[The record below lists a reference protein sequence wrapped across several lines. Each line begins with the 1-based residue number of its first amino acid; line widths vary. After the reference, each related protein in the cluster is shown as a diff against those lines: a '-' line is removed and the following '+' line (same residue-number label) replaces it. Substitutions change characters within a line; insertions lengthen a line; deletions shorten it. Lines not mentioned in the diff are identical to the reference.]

1 MAPGDSRD
9 SQHNRRSDGG
19 RRSDRDSNHNRRQ
32 DSHQS
37 RDERGSRNS
46 DRRDD
51 RRGGYQGNR
60 SNDGERRGGYQG
72 NRSNDGERRSFGGD
86 RRNDGERRGGYQ
98 GNRSNDGERRGGYQG
113 NRSNDGERRGGYQGN
128 RSNDGERRGGYQG
141 NRSND
146 GERRSFGGDRRDD
159 RRGGYQGNRSNDG
172 ERRGGYQGNRSNDGE
187 RRSGYQGNRSNDGER
202 RSFGGDR
209 RDDRRGGYQ
218 GDRRNDRGGD
228 RRREGGG
235 SDRGGFGRN
244 NNDRRAVRSTETGEY
259 AREQRARRPRIQE
272 PPIPEEVTG
281 KELDKELLG
290 QLRSLDKENAAAV
303 AKHLVSAGGFL
314 DVDPERAYEHA
325 KAAMARAGRVGL
337 VREAL
342 GIAAYHVEKYDEAV
356 RELRTHRRISGSDDN
371 IALIADAERGRE
383 KPQKALELFES
394 AAELDLDN
402 DARTELVIVAAGA
415 KSDLGD
421 LKGARALI
429 EAEDFTQKP
438 SGALV
443 RLMAAYSEVLRLHG
457 ETEMADK
464 YEELSRRTAK
474 ATGTLFG
481 DEEPDP
487 NLGVE
492 IETVEEIEDDE
503 PASLDDAPAEAEYGS
518 AHDADAVGMAD
529 VDNRDAAELE
539 DAEFDD
545 AETELSTAAGSGAD
559 DVDFDDADAEGADE
573 AEFDE
578 DAGDAEADD
587 APTASLVA
595 DNAITDAVA
604 DAAGDDHVPAKSKTH
619 VSEKELKKVK
629 VSDEEIEAELDEL
642 LEDAEESAASD
653 EETSETSDEEVHAE
667 PEESGTSLKPADNA
681 SSEETNVSYRLNG
694 HQ

>member
-9 SQHNRRSDGG
+9 SQQNRRSDGG

-32 DSHQS
+32 DSTQS
-37 RDERGSRNS
+37 RGERGSRNS

-72 NRSNDGERRSFGGD
+72 NRSNDGERRGGYQGNRSEGGERRSFGGDRRDDRRGGHQGD

-98 GNRSNDGERRGGYQG
+98 GNRSNDGERR
-113 NRSNDGERRGGYQGN
+113 D
-128 RSNDGERRGGYQG
+128 ERRGGYQG

-159 RRGGYQGNRSNDG
+159 RRGGYQGK
-172 ERRGGYQGNRSNDGE
+172 
-187 RRSGYQGNRSNDGER
+187 
-202 RSFGGDR
+202 R
-209 RDDRRGGYQ
+209 RDDRGGGRRRDDGGGNRGGY
-218 GDRRNDRGGD
+218 
-228 RRREGGG
+228 
-235 SDRGGFGRN
+235 GRN
-244 NNDRRAVRSTETGEY
+244 NNDRRATRSTDTGEY

-356 RELRTHRRISGSDDN
+356 RELRTHRRISGSNDN

-383 KPQKALELFES
+383 KPRKALELFES
-394 AAELDLDN
+394 AGELDLDN

-421 LKGARALI
+421 LKGARSLI

-492 IETVEEIEDDE
+492 IETVEEIPDEELIEPGADAADEDQAVD
-503 PASLDDAPAEAEYGS
+503 ASDDSASDDSAADDAVA
-518 AHDADAVGMAD
+518 AD
-529 VDNRDAAELE
+529 
-539 DAEFDD
+539 
-545 AETELSTAAGSGAD
+545 SGAD
-559 DVDFDDADAEGADE
+559 Y
-573 AEFDE
+573 
-578 DAGDAEADD
+578 ADD
-587 APTASLVA
+587 EQAPAT
-595 DNAITDAVA
+595 
-604 DAAGDDHVPAKSKTH
+604 SKTH
-619 VSEKELKKVK
+619 VSDKELKKVK

-642 LEDAEESAASD
+642 LEDAEDADANAEKTT
-653 EETSETSDEEVHAE
+653 ETSADEAPAE
-667 PEESGTSLKPADNA
+667 AAEQETSLKPADSA
-681 SSEETNVSYRLNG
+681 KSEESNASYRLNG

>member
-1 MAPGDSRD
+1 M
-9 SQHNRRSDGG
+9 
-19 RRSDRDSNHNRRQ
+19 
-32 DSHQS
+32 
-37 RDERGSRNS
+37 
-46 DRRDD
+46 
-51 RRGGYQGNR
+51 
-60 SNDGERRGGYQG
+60 
-72 NRSNDGERRSFGGD
+72 
-86 RRNDGERRGGYQ
+86 
-98 GNRSNDGERRGGYQG
+98 
-113 NRSNDGERRGGYQGN
+113 
-128 RSNDGERRGGYQG
+128 
-141 NRSND
+141 
-146 GERRSFGGDRRDD
+146 
-159 RRGGYQGNRSNDG
+159 
-172 ERRGGYQGNRSNDGE
+172 
-187 RRSGYQGNRSNDGER
+187 
-202 RSFGGDR
+202 
-209 RDDRRGGYQ
+209 
-218 GDRRNDRGGD
+218 
-228 RRREGGG
+228 
-235 SDRGGFGRN
+235 
-244 NNDRRAVRSTETGEY
+244 
-259 AREQRARRPRIQE
+259 
-272 PPIPEEVTG
+272 
-281 KELDKELLG
+281 G
-290 QLRSLDKENAAAV
+290 QLRTLDKENAAAV

-356 RELRTHRRISGSDDN
+356 RELRTHRRISGSNDN
-371 IALIADAERGRE
+371 IALIADAERGRD
-383 KPQKALELFES
+383 KPQKAIELFES
-394 AAELDLDN
+394 AGELELDN

-492 IETVEEIEDDE
+492 IETVEEIDDDE
-503 PASLDDAPAEAEYGS
+503 PASLDDAPAEAEAEAEAEYGS
-518 AHDADAVGMAD
+518 AHDVDAVGMAG

-545 AETELSTAAGSGAD
+545 AAAELSTAAGSGAH
-559 DVDFDDADAEGADE
+559 DVDVDDADAEDAGE
-573 AEFDE
+573 AEFDK
-578 DAGDAEADD
+578 DAGDAEADE

-604 DAAGDDHVPAKSKTH
+604 EATGDDHVPTKSKTH

-653 EETSETSDEEVHAE
+653 EETSETSEEEALAE

>member
-1 MAPGDSRD
+1 M
-9 SQHNRRSDGG
+9 
-19 RRSDRDSNHNRRQ
+19 
-32 DSHQS
+32 
-37 RDERGSRNS
+37 
-46 DRRDD
+46 
-51 RRGGYQGNR
+51 
-60 SNDGERRGGYQG
+60 
-72 NRSNDGERRSFGGD
+72 
-86 RRNDGERRGGYQ
+86 
-98 GNRSNDGERRGGYQG
+98 
-113 NRSNDGERRGGYQGN
+113 
-128 RSNDGERRGGYQG
+128 
-141 NRSND
+141 
-146 GERRSFGGDRRDD
+146 
-159 RRGGYQGNRSNDG
+159 
-172 ERRGGYQGNRSNDGE
+172 
-187 RRSGYQGNRSNDGER
+187 
-202 RSFGGDR
+202 
-209 RDDRRGGYQ
+209 
-218 GDRRNDRGGD
+218 
-228 RRREGGG
+228 
-235 SDRGGFGRN
+235 
-244 NNDRRAVRSTETGEY
+244 
-259 AREQRARRPRIQE
+259 
-272 PPIPEEVTG
+272 
-281 KELDKELLG
+281 G
-290 QLRSLDKENAAAV
+290 QLRTLDKENAAAV

-356 RELRTHRRISGSDDN
+356 RELRTHRRISGSNDN
-371 IALIADAERGRE
+371 IALIADAERGRD
-383 KPQKALELFES
+383 KPQKAIELFES
-394 AAELDLDN
+394 AGELELDN

-492 IETVEEIEDDE
+492 IETVEEIDDDE
-503 PASLDDAPAEAEYGS
+503 PASLDDDPAEAEAEAETEAEYGS
-518 AHDADAVGMAD
+518 AHDADAVGMAG
-529 VDNRDAAELE
+529 VDNRDDAELE

-545 AETELSTAAGSGAD
+545 AETELSIAAGSGAD
-559 DVDFDDADAEGADE
+559 DVDFDDADAEGAGE

-578 DAGDAEADD
+578 DASDAEADEAD
-587 APTASLVA
+587 EAPTVSLVA

-642 LEDAEESAASD
+642 LEDAEGSAASD
-653 EETSETSDEEVHAE
+653 EETSESSDEEAHAD
-667 PEESGTSLKPADNA
+667 PEASGTSLKPADNA